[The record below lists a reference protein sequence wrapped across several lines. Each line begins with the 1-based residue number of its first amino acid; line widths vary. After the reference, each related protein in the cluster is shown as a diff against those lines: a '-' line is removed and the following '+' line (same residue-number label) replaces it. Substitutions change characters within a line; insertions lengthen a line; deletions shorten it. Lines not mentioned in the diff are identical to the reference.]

1 MSTRQ
6 YQIYAD
12 LAIARDVAEQKMK
25 DARKQ
30 FIEHIRNTGTELRKI
45 FVKEVRDSLASISTR
60 TVDWSEGTTL
70 TGAMEVTIGSG
81 AHHGLNPFEIQ
92 EIKDYLLSQGWA
104 FKESNVHK
112 GRACEYQ
119 IFICI

>member
-12 LAIARDVAEQKMK
+12 LAIARDEAERKMK

-30 FIEHIRNTGTELRKI
+30 FIDHIRNTGTELRKV
-45 FVKEVRDSLASISTR
+45 FVKEARDSLASISTR
-60 TVDWSEGTTL
+60 TIDWSEGTTL

-81 AHHGLNPFEIQ
+81 AYGKLDAFEIQ
-92 EIKDYLLSQGWA
+92 QIKDYLLSQGWA
-104 FKESNVHK
+104 FKGSSFFK
-112 GRACEYQ
+112 GRVCEYHT
-119 IFICI
+119 FTCI